1 MLLRLLDR
9 HARDRSGP
17 RRRFLSRGAAVAA
30 AALILI
36 GFSPTALAAGY
47 VAGQP
52 MAAARDFC
60 SPGDPNSVT
69 VVVDFSGVGGG
80 VDIRCAPVSA
90 GATGAQA
97 LSAAGFGI
105 AGTVHDGPGFVCRID
120 GEPASDPCVDTPST
134 SAYWSYHQAEAG
146 GGWSY
151 SSRGYTSSR
160 VKPGG
165 FEGWSFGSGGSPG
178 VSPVLPAAPAPEPEP
193 APEPAPEAQQPAE
206 QPAADPAAPQADAG
220 AGTGDTDQDGNPA
233 ADQEPATTAAD
244 ADAAAAQAA
253 ADAQAAAEAQAF
265 TEAQAAADA
274 AAAQAAA
281 EAAAAQAA
289 AESAAALAAQSAAA
303 SSSAAAAAPSSPR
316 ATAGGPV
323 TSSADSSALSANEPA
338 GGSTIWFSVI
348 ALLAV
353 ASLGSAAVVMSRRRR
368 LGASGGA
375 DGAGAGTTDGP
386 GDGAGP
392 DDRTG

>member
-1 MLLRLLDR
+1 M
-9 HARDRSGP
+9 
-17 RRRFLSRGAAVAA
+17 
-30 AALILI
+30 
-36 GFSPTALAAGY
+36 
-47 VAGQP
+47 
-52 MAAARDFC
+52 
-60 SPGDPNSVT
+60 T

-120 GEPASDPCVDTPST
+120 GGPASDPCVDTPST

-151 SSRGYTSSR
+151 SVPRLHLEPGQAGRIRRLVVR
-160 VKPGG
+160 VRRIPRRD
-165 FEGWSFGSGGSPG
+165 
-178 VSPVLPAAPAPEPEP
+178 PVLPAAPAPEPEP

-220 AGTGDTDQDGNPA
+220 AGTGDSAQDGDPA
-233 ADQEPATTAAD
+233 ADQEPATTADD

-253 ADAQAAAEAQAF
+253 ADAQAAAQAQASS
-265 TEAQAAADA
+265 EAQAAADA

-368 LGASGGA
+368 LGASN
-375 DGAGAGTTDGP
+375 GAGDEPGGGP
-386 GDGAGP
+386 GDGAGDGAGH